1 MRNWGSSR
9 KDLNE
14 KAVRQL
20 ADGFFMPSLIQL
32 RKMTYMK
39 K

>member
-1 MRNWGSSR
+1 MRNWGYSR

-20 ADGFFMPSLIQL
+20 ADGFFMQYL
-32 RKMTYMK
+32 RRS
-39 K
+39 